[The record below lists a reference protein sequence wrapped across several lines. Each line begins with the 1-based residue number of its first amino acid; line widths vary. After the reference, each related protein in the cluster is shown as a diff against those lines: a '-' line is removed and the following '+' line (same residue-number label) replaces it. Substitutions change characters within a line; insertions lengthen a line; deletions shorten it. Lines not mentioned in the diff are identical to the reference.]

1 MQPRGTP
8 SQTNKETRKGAKF
21 RQRVKTISD
30 VTMVSKWITLLAL
43 TDTFNE
49 DIQEWRQQSTNLNKC
64 SRFNIFFQQAHVE
77 QRRVVTTQGK
87 RRYIAALRVPQGD

>member
-1 MQPRGTP
+1 MIEKLERGREFVY
-8 SQTNKETRKGAKF
+8 SGGQVIANAVEISKG
-21 RQRVKTISD
+21 
-30 VTMVSKWITLLAL
+30 ITLLAH
-43 TDTFNE
+43 TATFNKN
-49 DIQEWRQQSTNLNKC
+49 ILEWRQQSTNLNKC